1 MSMCGRMLRYIV
13 TCMVQLPSRCC
24 SLSAVP
30 AAMALFWGA
39 PCYLGATTSTSSKR
53 CSKVY
58 FSIREHPQCGLSA
71 LTCRLPM
78 RLPSWQPSSPCQAVI
93 PKCQR
98 LHGSLKRSGAKL
110 LTDGARADHFVRGA
124 LRQAPAF
131 PDEFE
136 PGAEGICA
144 DCKSRMIW
152 RFSIPNFFKPLE
164 DHEST
169 GGQSQLM
176 SLCTLP
182 GVRCPA

>member
-1 MSMCGRMLRYIV
+1 
-13 TCMVQLPSRCC
+13 
-24 SLSAVP
+24 
-30 AAMALFWGA
+30 
-39 PCYLGATTSTSSKR
+39 
-53 CSKVY
+53 
-58 FSIREHPQCGLSA
+58 
-71 LTCRLPM
+71 M
-78 RLPSWQPSSPCQAVI
+78 RLPSWQPSCPCQVLI

-110 LTDGARADHFVRGA
+110 LTDWARANHFVREA

-131 PDEFE
+131 PDELE

-152 RFSIPNFFKPLE
+152 RLSIPNFFKPLE
-164 DHEST
+164 DHVST

-182 GVRCPA
+182 GIRCPA

>member
-1 MSMCGRMLRYIV
+1 
-13 TCMVQLPSRCC
+13 
-24 SLSAVP
+24 
-30 AAMALFWGA
+30 
-39 PCYLGATTSTSSKR
+39 
-53 CSKVY
+53 
-58 FSIREHPQCGLSA
+58 
-71 LTCRLPM
+71 M

-110 LTDGARADHFVRGA
+110 LTDWARANLFVGEV
-124 LRQAPAF
+124 LRQALALPDTIEPA
-131 PDEFE
+131 
-136 PGAEGICA
+136 AEGICG
-144 DCKSRMIW
+144 DFESRKIW

-182 GVRCPA
+182 GIRCPA